1 MKNYIIANLNS
12 KFGYDFVQVD
22 ENGQETLRKEITS
35 KTGDGYFHL
44 PVIVNGRKLCKMSYL
59 DGRAEFCLDDLPEKS
74 IRTKSEGVTVKKTK
88 VDLSAYYTDD
98 EKTKIAE
105 LQAQIDAIN
114 ADVAARAKQAIE
126 QEKLKT
132 MLKALDP
139 ETLKSIVASLA

>member
-1 MKNYIIANLNS
+1 MKNYILANPNS

-22 ENGQETLRKEITS
+22 ENGSETLRKEITS

-44 PVIVNGRKLCKMSYL
+44 PVVVNGRKLCKMSYL
-59 DGRAEFCLDDLPEKS
+59 EGKSEFCLDDLPEKS
-74 IRTKSEGVTVKKTK
+74 VRVKSENTTVNKKTK

-105 LQAQIDAIN
+105 LQAQIDAID
-114 ADVAARAKQAIE
+114 ADVTARAKQAIE

-139 ETLKSIVASLA
+139 DVLKSIVASL

>member
-44 PVIVNGRKLCKMSYL
+44 PVVVNGRKLCKMSYL

-74 IRTKSEGVTVKKTK
+74 IRVKSDNPITKKSKI
-88 VDLSAYYTDD
+88 DLNDYYTDD
-98 EKTKIAE
+98 EKAEIAK
-105 LQAQIDAIN
+105 LQAQIDKIN
-114 ADVAARAKQAIE
+114 AEVTMRANKAAE
-126 QEKLKT
+126 QEKLKN

-139 ETLKSIVASLA
+139 DTLKSIMASLK